1 VRGFTLF
8 KEKAQKNKDLV
19 RLSCGGDNGISTPSY
34 VGRGGTSIRCMKFQ
48 SLTPFSDIRAER
60 GVKD

>member
-1 VRGFTLF
+1 M
-8 KEKAQKNKDLV
+8 V
-19 RLSCGGDNGISTPSY
+19 RLSCGDDNGTSTPSY
-34 VGRGGTSIRCMKFQ
+34 VGRGGTSIRGTKFQ